1 MQLKRTSDLEDQ
13 IKVFFREYRTKS
25 QRKKEIIRKKYIE
38 DFEEKKNLFNRNYR
52 MSWIE

>member
-38 DFEEKKNLFNRNYR
+38 DFEEKKICLIGI
-52 MSWIE
+52 IECHG